1 MEKELKCLKCK
12 WYMNDRLFKELYPND
27 TENWFKHTCCGCGS
41 DYYCVVSGYSLFES
55 KE

>member
-1 MEKELKCLKCK
+1 MKEELKCLKCE